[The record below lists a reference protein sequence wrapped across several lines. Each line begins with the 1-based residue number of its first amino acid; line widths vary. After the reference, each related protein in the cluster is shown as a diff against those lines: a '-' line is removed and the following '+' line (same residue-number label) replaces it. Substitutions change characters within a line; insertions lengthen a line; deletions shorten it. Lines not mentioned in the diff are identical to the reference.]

1 MSTVNRRLRRTR
13 RLVRELGGRAGAGF
27 ITLLTGQIA
36 ITAEGADVAISM
48 ARAELSTEAAR
59 SEIARIEHRGDS
71 QRAALV
77 HALGEAIT
85 TPIDREDLYRLS
97 RSVDDVLD
105 NLRDFVREADLYAP
119 DSLAPMA
126 EMLEAMTEGLT
137 HLERAVGAVG
147 DAPAQVSAHTIAARK
162 SGNHVRALYQMRL
175 KDLFDQG
182 VVTMDVFKMREL
194 LRRLD
199 VVALRLSE
207 ATDSLND
214 AMLKRSL

>member
-1 MSTVNRRLRRTR
+1 M
-13 RLVRELGGRAGAGF
+13 RELGGRGGAGF
-27 ITLLTGQIA
+27 IALLTGQIA
-36 ITAEGADVAISM
+36 VTIEGAELAIRM
-48 ARAELSTEAAR
+48 ARAEMSTEAAR
-59 SEIARIEHRGDS
+59 SEIGAIEHRGDS

-126 EMLEAMTEGLT
+126 EMLEAMTQGLT
-137 HLERAVGAVG
+137 DLKGAVAAVS
-147 DAPAQVSAHTIAARK
+147 DAPAQVSAHTMAARK

-175 KDLFDQG
+175 KDLFDQD